1 MGDAPPF
8 GLTRPPATSTD
19 SSADAPHPTIIP
31 STAHLPCTKTHTA
44 STACAPLHRVVHSSS
59 VRLQHTSPLMSALRP
74 RFHALLSHTPMPC
87 LISDPH
93 ATSQLAKP
101 PHACRLPASSS
112 PSAPAA
118 PKTFGHAPRRAAN
131 AYFLAASTHAPPL
144 MNSIYP
150 CATPLYSCA
159 TAPPPHPCGMPHMM
173 PHRPRRPFGP
183 CRARSIKRYNQDV

>member
-8 GLTRPPATSTD
+8 GLTRPLATSTD

-59 VRLQHTSPLMSALRP
+59 ARLQHASPTDLGALRP

-87 LISDPH
+87 LTSDPH

-118 PKTFGHAPRRAAN
+118 PKTFGHAPGGAAN

-144 MNSIYP
+144 MNSMRHP
-150 CATPLYSCA
+150 PLFLRHG
-159 TAPPPHPCGMPHMM
+159 TAPPPLRAPSTAPA
-173 PHRPRRPFGP
+173 PRAVPSQRELRVQLKS
-183 CRARSIKRYNQDV
+183 CS

>member
-44 STACAPLHRVVHSSS
+44 PTACAPLHRVVHSSS
-59 VRLQHTSPLMSALRP
+59 ARLQHTSPTDLGAATTLSCAS
-74 RFHALLSHTPMPC
+74 FAYSHAL
-87 LISDPH
+87 PH
-93 ATSQLAKP
+93 FRP
-101 PHACRLPASSS
+101 ACRLPARETTARMPP
-112 PSAPAA
+112 PSILLPLSAGSAQNIWPRAQ
-118 PKTFGHAPRRAAN
+118 KSCECIFVRCEHTCNTFDE
-131 AYFLAASTHAPPL
+131 T
-144 MNSIYP
+144 IYP

-159 TAPPPHPCGMPHMM
+159 TAPPPRPCM